1 MHRLQLLHLCN
12 MISSTILYQAK
23 RDSFSDSGAEGS
35 GTNTPTR
42 RGVTMTEGLLRFV
55 QDGSV
60 VSLVLGDGGVCWAV
74 VLVWC
79 HIVVVVVIASLV
91 LGVAVMLLCRW

>member
-1 MHRLQLLHLCN
+1 

-60 VSLVLGDGGVCWAV
+60 VSLVLGGGGV
-74 VLVWC
+74 C

-91 LGVAVMLLCRW
+91 LCVAVTLLCRW